1 MGFPYICMMFSQENE
16 KEIETDTQRKKKK
29 EHRKKRIPQ
38 KQFPSNL

>member
-16 KEIETDTQRKKKK
+16 RETETDTQRRKKK